1 MSSSLHEGVE
11 TIKMATR
18 AILAA
23 IWLHAKVRERGFEL
37 RLKLNGGPVCE
48 AQCR

>member
-1 MSSSLHEGVE
+1 MKGVE
-11 TIKMATR
+11 TIKTATR

-23 IWLHAKVRERGFEL
+23 IWLHAKVRESGLEL
-37 RLKLNGGPVCE
+37 RPKLNGGPVCE